1 MCRSEESMGIYTLRL
16 LIHGILLVGIMYITL
31 DTDDYKLL
39 MSNAFIYLLP
49 FTLEFNKRSLS
60 NDYYPKRYKLGMY
73 TVAITL
79 FVIFA
84 VMLLNFLGLKLC
96 SMNMIL
102 ISLKIVLTC
111 IYFSVGFIVL
121 LDWYFLK
128 DSSET
133 IEMAESAGRESVR
146 EKQLATNDRQEKRQL
161 KQKEDYK
168 KHVSK
173 MSQKKYGKK

>member
-1 MCRSEESMGIYTLRL
+1 
-16 LIHGILLVGIMYITL
+16 
-31 DTDDYKLL
+31 
-39 MSNAFIYLLP
+39 
-49 FTLEFNKRSLS
+49 
-60 NDYYPKRYKLGMY
+60 MY
-73 TVAITL
+73 TVTITL

-96 SMNMIL
+96 SMNIIL

-128 DSSET
+128 YSSET

-168 KHVSK
+168 KTCF
-173 MSQKKYGKK
+173 